1 MIDAHSGP
9 MMPPQS
15 SYEGQARLGHF
26 VSDEVI
32 KIWSSNTIQKDQ
44 GLGQF
49 VHLQFGFDLH
59 GNEAAAIFK
68 IFLGR

>member
-59 GNEAAAIFK
+59 ENEAAAIFK